1 MRKPNGYDEASAT
14 MEYKTIRPG
23 GHRCL
28 IHKVEECN
36 ARNGSEY
43 IKVTFD
49 TTFDDIDPEVYMKK
63 WRSDTRTDKKWGGV
77 MTIFITDPDGFT
89 TPQFKGFCT
98 SLEQSNPGYK
108 INWDDS
114 TTASM
119 AKKVIGLVFR
129 EEEFEKQDGTV
140 GVAVKAAWACDIN
153 KAAEQDIPKRR
164 VLKTN
169 NAPAA
174 PIYVPNTPAPANY
187 APNFTPVEGDDDLP
201 F

>member
-28 IHKVEECN
+28 VHKVEEMKTQS
-36 ARNGSEY
+36 GSEY
-43 IKVTFD
+43 LKITFD
-49 TTFDDIDPEVYMKK
+49 TTFDDIDPEFYMKK
-63 WRSDTRTDKKWGGV
+63 WRQDTRQDKKWGGV
-77 MTIFITDPDGFT
+77 MTVFITDRDGFT

-108 INWDDS
+108 IKWDES

-119 AKKVIGLVFR
+119 SKKVIGLVFR

-164 VLKTN
+164 VLNTN

-187 APNFTPVEGDDDLP
+187 APNFTTVDGDDLP

>member
-1 MRKPNGYDEASAT
+1 M
-14 MEYKTIRPG
+14 KT
-23 GHRCL
+23 
-28 IHKVEECN
+28 KS
-36 ARNGSEY
+36 GSEY
-43 IKVTFD
+43 LKITFD
-49 TTFDDIDPEVYMKK
+49 TTFDDIDPEFYMKK

-77 MTIFITDPDGFT
+77 MTVFITDKDGFT

-98 SLEQSNPGYK
+98 SLEKSNPGYK
-108 INWDDS
+108 IKWDDS

-153 KAAEQDIPKRR
+153 KTAEQEIPKRR
-164 VLKTN
+164 VLNKNTS
-169 NAPAA
+169 APSQSTPDPSAVPSFA
-174 PIYVPNTPAPANY
+174 PTNY
-187 APNFTPVEGDDDLP
+187 APNFEEINTEDDLP